1 MDHYMVQEIIQELF
15 YPFLEAPDWH
25 FKSGV
30 QIEESIV
37 DGLLKSQTVGKGP
50 LKELIKDQIKAAS
63 ETKISLFNTIP
74 LEDIITGL
82 KKEKKQEKKI
92 DMLKDCQG
100 FGLLV
105 GKVKALEEAFRD
117 LLTTIRLAMANKFP
131 KGHYITSW

>member
-1 MDHYMVQEIIQELF
+1 M
-15 YPFLEAPDWH
+15 
-25 FKSGV
+25 
-30 QIEESIV
+30 
-37 DGLLKSQTVGKGP
+37 
-50 LKELIKDQIKAAS
+50 KELIKDQIKAAS

-105 GKVKALEEAFRD
+105 GKVKALEEAFGD
-117 LLTTIRLAMANKFP
+117 LLTTIPLAMASKFP
-131 KGHYITSW
+131 KGHYITT

>member
-1 MDHYMVQEIIQELF
+1 M
-15 YPFLEAPDWH
+15 
-25 FKSGV
+25 
-30 QIEESIV
+30 
-37 DGLLKSQTVGKGP
+37 
-50 LKELIKDQIKAAS
+50 KELIKDQIKAAS

-105 GKVKALEEAFRD
+105 GKVKALEEAFGD
-117 LLTTIRLAMANKFP
+117 LLTTIPLAMASKFP
-131 KGHYITSW
+131 KGHYITTW

>member
-1 MDHYMVQEIIQELF
+1 M
-15 YPFLEAPDWH
+15 
-25 FKSGV
+25 
-30 QIEESIV
+30 
-37 DGLLKSQTVGKGP
+37 
-50 LKELIKDQIKAAS
+50 KELIKDQIKAAS

-105 GKVKALEEAFRD
+105 GKVKALEEAFGD
-117 LLTTIRLAMANKFP
+117 LLTTIPLAMASKFP
-131 KGHYITSW
+131 KGHYMTT

>member
-1 MDHYMVQEIIQELF
+1 M
-15 YPFLEAPDWH
+15 
-25 FKSGV
+25 
-30 QIEESIV
+30 
-37 DGLLKSQTVGKGP
+37 
-50 LKELIKDQIKAAS
+50 KELIKDQIKAAS

-131 KGHYITSW
+131 KGHYITS

>member
-1 MDHYMVQEIIQELF
+1 MDCSNL
-15 YPFLEAPDWH
+15 
-25 FKSGV
+25 
-30 QIEESIV
+30 
-37 DGLLKSQTVGKGP
+37 TVGEGP

-74 LEDIITGL
+74 LEDIIAGL

-92 DMLKDCQG
+92 DMLKEDCQG

-117 LLTTIRLAMANKFP
+117 LLTTIPLAMANKFP
-131 KGHYITSW
+131 KGHYITS

>member
-1 MDHYMVQEIIQELF
+1 M
-15 YPFLEAPDWH
+15 
-25 FKSGV
+25 
-30 QIEESIV
+30 
-37 DGLLKSQTVGKGP
+37 
-50 LKELIKDQIKAAS
+50 KELIKDQIKAAS

-105 GKVKALEEAFRD
+105 GKVKALEEAFGD
-117 LLTTIRLAMANKFP
+117 LLTTIPLAIASKFP
-131 KGHYITSW
+131 KGHYITT

>member
-1 MDHYMVQEIIQELF
+1 M
-15 YPFLEAPDWH
+15 
-25 FKSGV
+25 
-30 QIEESIV
+30 
-37 DGLLKSQTVGKGP
+37 
-50 LKELIKDQIKAAS
+50 KELIKDQIKAAS

-105 GKVKALEEAFRD
+105 SKVKALEEAFGD
-117 LLTTIRLAMANKFP
+117 LLTTIPLAMASKFP
-131 KGHYITSW
+131 KGHYITT